1 MIYFIDEVESSPVAQ
16 NLALR
21 DLPLRDVLFVSE
33 RTLIGV
39 GFDCNPMIFAAD
51 DTGLWTF
58 IRFLDERKA
67 APSAS
72 KASQLS
78 EALGKLYG
86 QSKQGTS
93 SDTVEPSKPRGG
105 AHENCITCI
114 VPLRKGSDGSIKR
127 FSTSGLDGKIVVWD
141 LENHVSIAK

>member
-1 MIYFIDEVESSPVAQ
+1 MKSNHLLWHKIWHCVICLSVMW
-16 NLALR
+16 
-21 DLPLRDVLFVSE
+21 VLFVSE

-72 KASQLS
+72 KASQVYIFFFPIINSCSECLS
-78 EALGKLYG
+78 ILYLAFVLLLCG
-86 QSKQGTS
+86 HYSLYVYQGFNLS
-93 SDTVEPSKPRGG
+93 
-105 AHENCITCI
+105 
-114 VPLRKGSDGSIKR
+114 
-127 FSTSGLDGKIVVWD
+127 
-141 LENHVSIAK
+141 